1 MAQPHTRQPT
11 RSSYCARSRVRSPA
25 PFNLGE
31 WCAEAL
37 IGLWSGSR
45 QREQTPNSG
54 ASTERPRVM
63 TMADLTNPNPPGLK
77 YTTAELET
85 IGKRAL
91 QLTNEY
97 RRSKG
102 LHALEWSSA
111 IASIAVVHSKSTIT
125 FLCLSRVS
133 ASIVVADQR
142 CCAPCRHGRRPRGIR
157 A

>member
-11 RSSYCARSRVRSPA
+11 RSSYCARSRVRSLPLRSILENGA
-25 PFNLGE
+25 F
-31 WCAEAL
+31 